1 MMKKERENREEGQE
15 RNFGTL
21 NHHDR
26 NEECSRPRL
35 DTAEKGVNHP
45 QSGKE

>member
-1 MMKKERENREEGQE
+1 MKRTSREEGRE
-15 RNFGTL
+15 RSFGTL
-21 NHHDR
+21 NQHDR
-26 NEECSRPRL
+26 NEECSHPRL